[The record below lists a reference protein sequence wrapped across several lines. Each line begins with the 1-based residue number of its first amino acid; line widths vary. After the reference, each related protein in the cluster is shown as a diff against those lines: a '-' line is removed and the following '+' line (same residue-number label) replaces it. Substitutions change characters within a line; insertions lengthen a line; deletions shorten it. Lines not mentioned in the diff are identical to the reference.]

1 MNRPPDNAIQTDLE
15 RHMIEPPSELRTAR
29 LLLRTPVI
37 DDADAILSE
46 YAADPEVTRYLT
58 WAPHKESETV
68 AEFLKELIE
77 RRRSGQEFSWLLML
91 QDECRVMGMISAR
104 VQAHSVDIGYVL
116 GRKHWNRG
124 FMAEA
129 ISVVSEW
136 WLSQPGIFRI
146 SAVCD
151 TENVGSARALEK
163 AGFKREGELSRWI
176 VLPNRSSEPR
186 DCYIYG
192 RVR

>member
-1 MNRPPDNAIQTDLE
+1 
-15 RHMIEPPSELRTAR
+15 MIEPPSELRTDR

-37 DDADAILSE
+37 EDADAIFDE

-58 WAPHKESETV
+58 WAPHRELATV
-68 AEFLKELIE
+68 AEFLQTLIDSRLAAHEFPWVLTLPAE
-77 RRRSGQEFSWLLML
+77 RRAI
-91 QDECRVMGMISAR
+91 GMIAAR
-104 VQAHSVDIGYVL
+104 VQDCKVEIGYVL

-124 FMAEA
+124 YMAEA
-129 ISVVSEW
+129 ISVVADW
-136 WLSQPGIFRI
+136 WISQAEIFRV

-151 TENVGSARALEK
+151 TENVASARALEK

-176 VLPNRSSEPR
+176 ILPNRSSEPR

>member
-1 MNRPPDNAIQTDLE
+1 
-15 RHMIEPPSELRTAR
+15 MIEPPSELRTAR

-37 DDADAILSE
+37 DDAEAILSE

-58 WAPHKESETV
+58 WAPHKELETV
-68 AEFLKELIE
+68 GEFLKKLIE
-77 RRRSGQEFSWLLML
+77 RQRSGKEFPWLLTL
-91 QDECRVMGMISAR
+91 PDECRAMGMISAR
-104 VQAHSVDIGYVL
+104 VEAHSVDIGYVL

-129 ISVVSEW
+129 ISAVSEW
-136 WLSQPGIFRI
+136 WLSQPGMFRI

-163 AGFKREGELSRWI
+163 AGFRREGELSRWI

>member
-1 MNRPPDNAIQTDLE
+1 MT
-15 RHMIEPPSELRTAR
+15 EPPTELRTVR

-37 DDADAILSE
+37 DDAEAIFDE

-58 WAPHKESETV
+58 WPPHEHLESV
-68 AEFLKELIE
+68 SEFLQVLIE
-77 RRRSGQEFSWLLML
+77 RRLAGQEFPWLLTL
-91 QDECRVMGMISAR
+91 PDERRAIGMITVR
-104 VQAHSVDIGYVL
+104 KQDCKVDIGYVL

-124 FMAEA
+124 YMAEA
-129 ISVVSEW
+129 IAAVAEW
-136 WLSQPGIFRI
+136 CLSQAEIFRV
-146 SAVCD
+146 SAICD
-151 TENVGSARALEK
+151 TENVASARALEK

-176 VLPNRSSEPR
+176 ILPNRSSEPR